1 MRIAPLID
9 HRCVSPAMS
18 SGTEIINL
26 RGSAP
31 SLSKTKLMEQVLITP
46 YKARNTALRYKTCC
60 DLCWAFALCLA
71 DSNVVMVYQHRTTSR
86 LSNHASPGDSISVC
100 INPSAITSIT
110 AGYALISVEV

>member
-46 YKARNTALRYKTCC
+46 YKARSTALRYKTCC
-60 DLCWAFALCLA
+60 DLCWAFVLCHA
-71 DSNVVMVYQHRTTSR
+71 DSDIVTVYQHQSTSKS
-86 LSNHASPGDSISVC
+86 SNHASSDGSISVC
-100 INPSAITSIT
+100 ITPSAISSIA
-110 AGYALISVEV
+110 AGTH